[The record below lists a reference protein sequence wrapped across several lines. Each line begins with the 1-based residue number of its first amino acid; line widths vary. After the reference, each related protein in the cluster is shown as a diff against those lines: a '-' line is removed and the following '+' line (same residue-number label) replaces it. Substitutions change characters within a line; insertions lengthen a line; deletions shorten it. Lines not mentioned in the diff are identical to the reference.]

1 MLLLATALLLTK
13 WLNSWRRRFEAVR
26 RASYVAVF
34 GELTARGS
42 YPQEILASWTD
53 DPVFRSALVDFIRLL
68 DGIERDRL
76 LRVARDLGIVDAAVV
91 TLRKSRR
98 RKARIRAALMLAELA
113 DPKTA
118 RPLAAALNDPESGV
132 RINASAAL
140 AKIGEPDA
148 VGAILGSI
156 DRETEWD
163 AARTMDHLASLGTA
177 AVDGL
182 LEYLGDLSEQMPTY
196 GQLALR
202 TLGQIGDHRAEPTLL
217 HALAGTE
224 AETRLVAAG
233 ALQTCGTTQC
243 VAPLIGAMDDP
254 DGRVRARAA
263 KSLGAHFD
271 DRAIAPLAEGL
282 RDREWWVRKNS
293 AGALAQ
299 LPGGV
304 AALQRALRDRDLFA
318 RDAAREQLMM
328 LGIPAGAGD
337 APMGDDWVEDQL
349 RALETAESVSDDS
362 PDWIQDQ
369 LDVLHT
375 RVRTLDT
382 PGEPERRGTDPT
394 PDPPTGLPEPDG
406 GGGEAA
412 QVASSS
418 SGLHRESP
426 AGSEPMVPADDPVPE
441 ATELGS
447 ASNRKVP
454 IVGADPPHGGGD
466 PDGMPDWIRQQMQSL
481 PALDQT
487 TTTEDED
494 RMTTITGNVE
504 RSTEA
509 AAVGAE
515 ESGPVG
521 PSAPRPHDNHPP
533 VAPDSTGEDDLQ
545 ADPAPGQADADEG
558 SAASPGATPRQAALS
573 ALDEALDSHGL
584 HDSPAA
590 AQRAS

>member
-1 MLLLATALLLTK
+1 MLLLATALLITK
-13 WLNSWRRRFEAVR
+13 WLNSLRRRFEAVR

-42 YPQEILASWTD
+42 YPQDILASWTD

-91 TLRKSRR
+91 TLHKSRR
-98 RKARIRAALMLAELA
+98 RKARIRAALMLAELG

-148 VGAILGSI
+148 VGAILASV
-156 DRETEWD
+156 DREKEWD

-182 LEYLGDLSEQMPTY
+182 LEYLGDLSERMPTY

-217 HALAGTE
+217 HALASTV

-233 ALQTCGTTQC
+233 ALQTCGTSQC
-243 VAPLIGAMDDP
+243 VAPLISAMDDP

-299 LPGGV
+299 LPGGI

-318 RDAAREQLMM
+318 RDAAREQLMT
-328 LGIPAGAGD
+328 LGIPAGASD

-349 RALETAESVSDDS
+349 RALETAESMPDDS

-382 PGEPERRGTDPT
+382 PGELQRRGTDAT
-394 PDPPTGLPEPDG
+394 PDPPTGPPEPDG
-406 GGGEAA
+406 GDTVAA

-418 SGLHRESP
+418 GLHGESP
-426 AGSEPMVPADDPVPE
+426 AGSDTAVPADNLEQE
-441 ATELGS
+441 AAELGS
-447 ASNRKVP
+447 ASNRKAP
-454 IVGADPPHGGGD
+454 ITGPDPPPDGGD
-466 PDGMPDWIRQQMQSL
+466 PDGMPDWVRQQMQSL
-481 PALDQT
+481 PALDQA

-494 RMTTITGNVE
+494 RMTTITGNAE

-509 AAVGAE
+509 TAVGAQQG
-515 ESGPVG
+515 GPEG
-521 PSAPRPHDNHPP
+521 PSAPRPEDNDPP
-533 VAPDSTGEDDLQ
+533 VSQEPTGEADLP
-545 ADPAPGQADADEG
+545 ADPAPGQADADQG
-558 SAASPGATPRQAALS
+558 SAVSPEATPRQAALS

-584 HDSPAA
+584 CDSPAA
-590 AQRAS
+590 EQRAS